1 MRRQA
6 STTIIFVT
14 VLLDL
19 LGFGMV
25 LPLLPLYAAD
35 PRFNASTLEIGWL
48 MAIYSLMQFLFTPL
62 WGRLSD
68 RIGRRPV
75 LIVGLFGSS
84 LSYLLYGLAGSLTTL
99 FVARAAAGIMGAN
112 IAAAQAAMADLTPPE
127 RRTQAMG
134 MIGVAFSLGFVLGP
148 ALGGILSRYGMEVAP
163 LVAAVVTGLN
173 AIAAVFWLAE
183 TLHTPLV
190 GSLHH
195 PLSWRLWL
203 RVRRMPAAMTICIL
217 MGLFVTLF
225 AGFEIS
231 LPLWGAEHLAWS
243 MPTAGWMFAYV
254 GVVMVVAQGVV
265 VRRLAAVIGEKKTA
279 ISGMAATAAG
289 VLLLMMVNH
298 QSTWLLFVALAFVSV
313 GAGLVHPSLS
323 SLVSLNTEAYR
334 QGVMMG
340 LFQSLSALGR
350 VLGPIMAGAAYAV
363 WNQLIFV
370 VFVLGI
376 SGVAIILSSQQQRI
390 LDARQK
396 GSSP

>member
-35 PRFNASTLEIGWL
+35 PRFNASPIEIGWL

-75 LIVGLFGSS
+75 LIIGLFGSS
-84 LSYLLYGLAGSLTTL
+84 LSYLMYGLGNSLTML
-99 FVARAAAGIMGAN
+99 FMARAAAGIMGAN

-148 ALGGILSRYGMEVAP
+148 AMGGILSRYGMEAAP
-163 LVAAVVTGLN
+163 LAAAAVTGLN
-173 AIAAVFWLAE
+173 AVAAVLWLAE

-190 GSLHH
+190 GSMHH

-203 RVRRMPAAMTICIL
+203 RVRRMPAAMMICIL

-231 LPLWGAEHLAWS
+231 LPLWGVEYLAWS
-243 MPTAGWMFAYV
+243 MPTAGWMFAYI
-254 GVVMVVAQGVV
+254 GVVMVVTQGLI
-265 VRRLAAVIGEKKTA
+265 VRRLAARVGEKKTA
-279 ISGMAATAAG
+279 ITGMVATAAG
-289 VLLLMMVNH
+289 ILWLMVVEQ
-298 QSTWLLFVALAFVSV
+298 QSTGLFLALALVSV

-350 VLGPIMAGAAYAV
+350 VLGPVMAGAAYAL
-363 WNQLIFV
+363 WNQLIFA
-370 VFVLGI
+370 VFTLGI
-376 SGVAIILSSQQQRI
+376 ASVAVVLFMQRQRI
-390 LDARQK
+390 MDASQK
-396 GSSP
+396 KSAS